1 MLWPQNVERVSL
13 SFPSSNFSAVQID
26 YSQAEVCSVLDLEGQ
41 ADEKFELAGLT
52 TFCGHNTNDERPALT
67 SHARLDTN
75 NQISSNIHVT
85 NKRKLDDY
93 LSTSIRLDV
102 NSPASPRVPSSYEP
116 SAR

>member
-1 MLWPQNVERVSL
+1 MQTV
-13 SFPSSNFSAVQID
+13 
-26 YSQAEVCSVLDLEGQ
+26 
-41 ADEKFELAGLT
+41 KGLT
-52 TFCGHNTNDERPALT
+52 TFCGHNTNDERPALIT

-102 NSPASPRVPSSYEP
+102 NSPASPRVLSSYEP

>member
-1 MLWPQNVERVSL
+1 MI
-13 SFPSSNFSAVQID
+13 NFMI
-26 YSQAEVCSVLDLEGQ
+26 LDLEGQ
-41 ADEKFELAGLT
+41 ADVLLHRMTQELT
-52 TFCGHNTNDERPALT
+52 TFCGHNTDDERPALT
-67 SHARLDTN
+67 SHTRLDTN